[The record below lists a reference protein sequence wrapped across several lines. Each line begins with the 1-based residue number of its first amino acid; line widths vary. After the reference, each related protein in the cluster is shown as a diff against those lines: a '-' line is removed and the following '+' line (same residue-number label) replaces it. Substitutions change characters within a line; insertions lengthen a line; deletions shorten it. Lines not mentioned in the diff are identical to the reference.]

1 MKSGSGSPRFDP
13 GRVSQLQHF
22 HDLMPFRVHD
32 ILLVSSLY
40 DSFILAEDGQVSE
53 LILSDF
59 LDLNLHHTPGLTRV
73 DNGEAA
79 LAHLKEGR
87 PFHLIVTSLHV
98 GDMNAL
104 ELARRVKR
112 AGHDVPVVVL
122 AYNNRELLEFK
133 RKHDIS
139 DIERIF
145 LWQGDVRI
153 LLAIVKY
160 IEDKRNVE
168 HDTRSVGVQ
177 SIIVIE
183 DNIRFYSSFLP
194 VIYTELV
201 KQTQK
206 VLSEGINVSQKLLRM
221 RARPKI
227 LLCDNYE
234 EAWDYFS
241 RYQNDI
247 LGVISDIQFP
257 KDGKLSREA
266 GLEFARAAKAARPD
280 LPLMLQ
286 SSVPQNRELAESVG
300 ADFLLKGSPTLLS
313 DLLRFM
319 KHHFSFGDFV
329 FYLPDGREVG
339 RATDLRSLEKI
350 LPKVPAESIAFHA
363 KRDHFSSW
371 LKARTEF
378 SLAQKM
384 RTRKM
389 SHFSDVEAMRQDII
403 DSIRTYR
410 QERDRG
416 VVAQFDRNLF
426 DASADLYRMGG
437 GSLGGKARGL
447 AFANYM
453 LSTYPMDDRFPDV
466 KVWVPP
472 AVVLGTDVFD
482 NFMEENH
489 LRDFAM
495 STQDNAL
502 IRKRFLEATFPERI
516 AADLDAYLDLIH
528 YPLAVRSS
536 SLLEDSPY
544 LPFAGI
550 YQTYMLPNNEKR
562 RRVRLEQL
570 ITAVKLVYASTFSEH
585 ARSYLAATPFR
596 LEEEKMAVII
606 QKIVGS
612 EHGDRFYPDFS
623 GVVRSHN
630 FYPTGRMGPE
640 DGIASVALGLGQT
653 VVEGRACLSF
663 SPRYPRAPVQF
674 ASNEDMLNNSQRSFY
689 ALELH
694 SRGKG
699 PEAAVASFDLEQAE
713 ADGVLGA
720 LGSTY
725 SVQDDAIHDG
735 LSRSGPRVVTFA
747 PILKHAEFPLAD
759 LLNLLTEMGTWG
771 TGSDVEVEFAVNLST
786 PAGTPREFGFLQMR
800 PQALADDVVES
811 RLEDVDPAR
820 VICRSNRVLGS
831 GKIRA
836 LQDLVVVDYK
846 NFDRSRSREAAQEV
860 SRLNAKLVAEG
871 KYYLLLGVGRWG
883 SADPFLGIPVTW
895 DQIAGAR
902 VIIEAGFHDLC
913 VTPSQGTHF
922 FHNLTSCN
930 VGYFTVNPESG
941 DGEIDWD
948 WLFRQPALEIGAF
961 FRHIRLPGPLT
972 VLMNGKKQEGVILRP
987 DGLD

>member
-1 MKSGSGSPRFDP
+1 MKPGSGVPPFDP
-13 GRVSQLQHF
+13 GRVSRLQHF

-73 DNGEAA
+73 DTGEAA

-87 PFHLIVTSLHV
+87 PFPLIVTSLHV

-241 RYQNDI
+241 RYQDDI

-257 KDGKLSREA
+257 RDGKLSREA

-300 ADFLLKGSPTLLS
+300 ADFLLKGSPTLLN

-329 FYLPDGREVG
+329 FYLPEGREVG

-389 SHFSDVEAMRQDII
+389 SHFPDVEAMRQDII
-403 DSIRTYR
+403 DSIRAYR

-416 VVAQFDRNLF
+416 VVAQFDRDLF

-489 LRDFAM
+489 LHDFAM

-612 EHGDRFYPDFS
+612 EHGDRFYPDFA

-630 FYPTGRMGPE
+630 FYPTGRMTPE

-663 SPRYPRAPVQF
+663 SPRYPARRCSSPPTRTC
-674 ASNEDMLNNSQRSFY
+674 STTRS
-689 ALELH
+689 
-694 SRGKG
+694 
-699 PEAAVASFDLEQAE
+699 VAS
-713 ADGVLGA
+713 
-720 LGSTY
+720 
-725 SVQDDAIHDG
+725 
-735 LSRSGPRVVTFA
+735 
-747 PILKHAEFPLAD
+747 
-759 LLNLLTEMGTWG
+759 
-771 TGSDVEVEFAVNLST
+771 T
-786 PAGTPREFGFLQMR
+786 PC
-800 PQALADDVVES
+800 S
-811 RLEDVDPAR
+811 
-820 VICRSNRVLGS
+820 
-831 GKIRA
+831 
-836 LQDLVVVDYK
+836 
-846 NFDRSRSREAAQEV
+846 
-860 SRLNAKLVAEG
+860 
-871 KYYLLLGVGRWG
+871 
-883 SADPFLGIPVTW
+883 
-895 DQIAGAR
+895 
-902 VIIEAGFHDLC
+902 
-913 VTPSQGTHF
+913 
-922 FHNLTSCN
+922 
-930 VGYFTVNPESG
+930 
-941 DGEIDWD
+941 
-948 WLFRQPALEIGAF
+948 
-961 FRHIRLPGPLT
+961 
-972 VLMNGKKQEGVILRP
+972 
-987 DGLD
+987 